1 MAEVEVSTLRAG
13 LEGLPQ
19 DAADCM
25 ADQPARACVDAATG
39 DAQRVILVFA
49 GLEALLEGAQEGA
62 SEHLAAAAGDDLLG
76 AIATSSG
83 AIVRSASDP
92 ARAGRDNLAAI
103 GLAARI
109 LGPEHEYIAQLQLNQ
124 AWFAYAAGDQ
134 QGILTACGT
143 ALRDPAAPWLD
154 SAPGVLCRN
163 WIGGAL
169 FGERRYGEAEALWSA
184 SMRWYDANVP
194 VEDPGRVMISGN
206 LGRSATE
213 GGRPAEGLP
222 WFEAAI
228 AGATALHGPS
238 SQQVSTYRW
247 YLADALTRSGDHPAA
262 VTQYGLILEERTTNN
277 GPEAPETL
285 QALEWLAVAEQK
297 RGHYASA
304 DRRLRRA
311 ERVIEATGQGP
322 AWRASLAGKR
332 AELYREMG
340 WFDRAL
346 PLAARAVTLAE
357 QASGADSSDVAAY
370 LVNEANLLRT
380 MGDLA
385 GAKARYERALALF
398 EAHLGPE
405 HQFVATALTNVAGLA
420 LDLGDRAQAKPLL
433 TRAVAIYEAVLP
445 ADHEFVATAHNN
457 LGSFLL
463 GEGDADG
470 AVEHLVTAAQIW
482 ERALGVAHP
491 NTLTCWQNLAQALL
505 GLGRPGDAAELLGAA
520 ADRAERRLGASH
532 HAAALVRTQHAE
544 AVSFAGDQA
553 SAARIYRAALPRL
566 EKALGADHPA
576 LTRPLVDQ
584 ARVERLLGRE
594 DDARRLIGRADAV
607 VQSTVLPLLDAT
619 SERERLRL
627 LQSLRTHADLALSM
641 YARPSDAAR
650 AWSIV
655 QGWKGAVLGSLQAQ
669 RAQGSSDPTHRAAAD
684 RLTDVRQHLAESVFG
699 RSADRAETVGALTA
713 EKERLERLLASAGGR
728 AETLTPAALC
738 AHLGPDEALVDYVR
752 YTRRGEA
759 VTTDGVR
766 AEADP
771 VLSYLAF
778 VFVGGCDA
786 PARIELGPAAP
797 IEAALKAWRRGVAA
811 GKSVDRRG
819 AELRAALWTPL
830 EAALATRTRIAVLP
844 DGVLSGLPFGALP
857 DGDGYL
863 VERVTLAYPGTAAA
877 LVRSPAQPGAGALVV
892 GGVDYA
898 SGAVAEDAL
907 ATRSPSRG
915 GLPMSFLPGTAAEA
929 DAIVG
934 LLGDGTDRLSGGQA
948 TEAQVRARLP
958 GRRVAHIATHGF
970 FAAAGGDDGV
980 VAPGSEAALRTS
992 PLLRT
997 GLVLAGAASDT
1008 PRPGGDDGLLTA
1020 EEILGLDL
1028 TGLEL
1033 VVLSAC
1039 ETGLGAVEDGEGVMG
1054 MRRAFSLAGAG
1065 TLVLSLWKV
1074 PDEPTRALMTALYG
1088 RLTAGDDPATALT
1101 TAQRALVRA
1110 ARDQGVTAHP
1120 RDWAAFVASGPLR

>member
-1 MAEVEVSTLRAG
+1 MQWILLLAG
-13 LEGLPQ
+13 L
-19 DAADCM
+19 
-25 ADQPARACVDAATG
+25 
-39 DAQRVILVFA
+39 VI
-49 GLEALLEGAQEGA
+49 GALLDESLIGGVV
-62 SEHLAAAAGDDLLG
+62 G
-76 AIATSSG
+76 
-83 AIVRSASDP
+83 
-92 ARAGRDNLAAI
+92 AAI
-103 GLAARI
+103 GLSVGLSLRLSTLSQEAARQKTELAQTRLDLQAI
-109 LGPEHEYIAQLQLNQ
+109 QQRLGQ
-124 AWFAYAAGDQ
+124 
-134 QGILTACGT
+134 
-143 ALRDPAAPWLD
+143 LD
-154 SAPGVLCRN
+154 SAAVQMP
-163 WIGGAL
+163 
-169 FGERRYGEAEALWSA
+169 
-184 SMRWYDANVP
+184 DAP
-194 VEDPGRVMISGN
+194 AATPLDIEPISDAGPE
-206 LGRSATE
+206 LIWDLPDLE
-213 GGRPAEGLP
+213 PAE
-222 WFEAAI
+222 
-228 AGATALHGPS
+228 
-238 SQQVSTYRW
+238 
-247 YLADALTRSGDHPAA
+247 
-262 VTQYGLILEERTTNN
+262 
-277 GPEAPETL
+277 PEP
-285 QALEWLAVAEQK
+285 
-297 RGHYASA
+297 
-304 DRRLRRA
+304 
-311 ERVIEATGQGP
+311 
-322 AWRASLAGKR
+322 
-332 AELYREMG
+332 
-340 WFDRAL
+340 
-346 PLAARAVTLAE
+346 
-357 QASGADSSDVAAY
+357 
-370 LVNEANLLRT
+370 
-380 MGDLA
+380 
-385 GAKARYERALALF
+385 
-398 EAHLGPE
+398 
-405 HQFVATALTNVAGLA
+405 
-420 LDLGDRAQAKPLL
+420 
-433 TRAVAIYEAVLP
+433 
-445 ADHEFVATAHNN
+445 
-457 LGSFLL
+457 
-463 GEGDADG
+463 
-470 AVEHLVTAAQIW
+470 
-482 ERALGVAHP
+482 
-491 NTLTCWQNLAQALL
+491 
-505 GLGRPGDAAELLGAA
+505 
-520 ADRAERRLGASH
+520 
-532 HAAALVRTQHAE
+532 
-544 AVSFAGDQA
+544 
-553 SAARIYRAALPRL
+553 
-566 EKALGADHPA
+566 
-576 LTRPLVDQ
+576 
-584 ARVERLLGRE
+584 
-594 DDARRLIGRADAV
+594 
-607 VQSTVLPLLDAT
+607 AT
-619 SERERLRL
+619 SA
-627 LQSLRTHADLALSM
+627 QW
-641 YARPSDAAR
+641 RPSP
-650 AWSIV
+650 
-655 QGWKGAVLGSLQAQ
+655 
-669 RAQGSSDPTHRAAAD
+669 DPTHRAAAD

-1101 TAQRALVRA
+1101 TAQTKA
-1110 ARDQGVTAHP
+1110 AMAKGTRSFFAPWYCRPATTLPWVLTAKWRMLSLGLSSRWLCTTLP
-1120 RDWAAFVASGPLR
+1120 FDKSR